1 MGFKYKET
9 VAFHASGKN
18 KNKNKTST
26 FETYSHKQLTNHNIK
41 KKYKN

>member
-9 VAFHASGKN
+9 VAFHALG